1 MESISISLI
10 TRSEFWLVAKGQVPQ
25 IMFLFFT
32 FIFKKKN
39 NPLWLMHSCCFF
51 RCFPALLNDNWSLKL
66 IDDLCTFRCNSAE
79 LPCSVDRPWSTT
91 CSWCSILCNLLVNPW
106 AGKVLFSLTVKF
118 YICSLCTLTYI
129 FYANSFCHPVQTRRK
144 LLSLVGED
152 ANAVSVL
159 GANFSAGFVAGS
171 LAAATTCPLDVA
183 KTRRQ
188 IEVIYEKQIRVL
200 FL

>member
-1 MESISISLI
+1 
-10 TRSEFWLVAKGQVPQ
+10 
-25 IMFLFFT
+25 MFSFFT

-39 NPLWLMHSCCFF
+39 NLLWLMHSCWLFQ
-51 RCFPALLNDNWSLKL
+51 CFPTLLNDNWSLKL
-66 IDDLCTFRCNSAE
+66 IDDLCTLLCNSAE
-79 LPCSVDRPWSTT
+79 LPRSVDRPGSTT

-106 AGKVLFSLTVKF
+106 AGKVLFLLTVKF
-118 YICSLCTLTYI
+118 YICSLCNI
-129 FYANSFCHPVQTRRK
+129 HFYANSFCHPVQTRRK